1 MTTLEKLALCYYV
14 VIYFRSNVLYLS
26 TASFSSFVL
35 AVDGR
40 GRCRRAVAVKVYME
54 PGVLGGSV
62 GHCRLIPKGVVLEGL
77 LVRCAALLDGLATG
91 SI

>member
-1 MTTLEKLALCYYV
+1 LTTLEKLALCYYV
-14 VIYFRSNVLYLS
+14 VIYFRSNILYLTS
-26 TASFSSFVL
+26 ASFSSFVL

-54 PGVLGGSV
+54 PGVLGRSV
-62 GHCRLIPKGVVLEGL
+62 GRLIPKREVMEGL
-77 LVRCAALLDGLATG
+77 LVRCAALLDAPATG